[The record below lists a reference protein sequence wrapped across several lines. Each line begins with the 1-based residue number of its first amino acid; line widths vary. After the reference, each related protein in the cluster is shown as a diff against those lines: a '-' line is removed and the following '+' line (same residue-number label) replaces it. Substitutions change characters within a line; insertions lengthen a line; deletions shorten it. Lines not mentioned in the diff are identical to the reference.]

1 MNWCV
6 ERSPHP
12 STVQVNVIESR
23 GSSFSGRGWEEVV
36 AIGDVEEEE
45 EEEGESSDVGSA
57 CGSLDVVYG
66 LRARGM
72 GGLLAVEKAAT
83 GGS

>member
-1 MNWCV
+1 M
-6 ERSPHP
+6 
-12 STVQVNVIESR
+12 NVIESR

-36 AIGDVEEEE
+36 ANGYEEEEE
-45 EEEGESSDVGSA
+45 EEEGESSDVGSV
-57 CGSLDVVYG
+57 CGRDAAYG